1 MQRRSVVGSDDLG
14 FTELHMTPRDL
25 DRLFPCDA
33 QEETPPAQVE
43 VRSERAS
50 FHVYPLQTLYCSG
63 SLMHVKRSCV

>member
-1 MQRRSVVGSDDLG
+1 MQRRSAVGSDDLG

-25 DRLFPCDA
+25 FHCDA

>member
-1 MQRRSVVGSDDLG
+1 MQRRSAVGSDDLG

-25 DRLFPCDA
+25 FHCDA

-43 VRSERAS
+43 VRSKHAS
-50 FHVYPLQTLYCSG
+50 FHVYPLQTLNCSG

>member
-1 MQRRSVVGSDDLG
+1 MQRRSAVGSDDLG
-14 FTELHMTPRDL
+14 FTELHMTPR

-50 FHVYPLQTLYCSG
+50 FHVYPLQTLNCSG